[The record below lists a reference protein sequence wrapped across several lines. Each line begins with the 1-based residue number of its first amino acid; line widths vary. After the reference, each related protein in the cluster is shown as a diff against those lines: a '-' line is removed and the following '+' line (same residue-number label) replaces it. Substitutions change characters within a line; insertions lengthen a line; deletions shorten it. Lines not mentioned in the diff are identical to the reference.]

1 MSRKKDGVSLI
12 LSMISEEFPSRRDLG
27 EVYHEVADYL
37 RSQDLPQRDVERVLR
52 LLRMKCQTWG
62 NVSAALERWSS
73 ERG

>member
-1 MSRKKDGVSLI
+1 MSKKKDGVSLI
-12 LSMISEEFPSRRDLG
+12 LNLIYQEFPSQRDLV

-52 LLRMKCQTWG
+52 LLRAKCQAWG
-62 NVSAALERWSS
+62 NVSAALERWSN